1 MKKINFVLTFLLAWL
16 TGATAMAD
24 NVLMKNYLETF
35 ENEFAETRD
44 STFTPAEGWGR
55 YAPGF
60 EKNPGEYFHVRYRW
74 VQPTRYFDI
83 DGEYRPSVDI
93 HDQAAYSYVTNRTEE
108 DNDMIITPEI
118 TGASSFYVR
127 STSYSG
133 YGSLDVYVMK
143 EEGGK
148 LVPDGKAILSLGEP
162 TFDSYSAKKFDIPAV
177 VGKHLGIKGN
187 LVQIGYFWAAQASVP
202 AVKKVSLK
210 DLPTVD
216 EWANADAEGKYTIA
230 FDVTVKNS
238 GTLAITGE
246 EENMSVSVVDEAG
259 NVLQTLPIPAMA
271 AGEKKTLSFS
281 YTRAYAQYPD
291 PTTISLRINMDGSL
305 FKRLHLKK
313 A

>member
-1 MKKINFVLTFLLAWL
+1 MKKINFVLTFLLVWL

-60 EKNPGEYFHVRYRW
+60 EKKPGEYFHVRYRW
-74 VQPTRYFDI
+74 VQPTNYFDI

-127 STSYSG
+127 STSPSG

-148 LVPDGKAILSLGEP
+148 LVPDGKAILSRR
-162 TFDSYSAKKFDIPAV
+162 TNF
-177 VGKHLGIKGN
+177 
-187 LVQIGYFWAAQASVP
+187 
-202 AVKKVSLK
+202 
-210 DLPTVD
+210 
-216 EWANADAEGKYTIA
+216 
-230 FDVTVKNS
+230 
-238 GTLAITGE
+238 
-246 EENMSVSVVDEAG
+246 
-259 NVLQTLPIPAMA
+259 
-271 AGEKKTLSFS
+271 
-281 YTRAYAQYPD
+281 
-291 PTTISLRINMDGSL
+291 
-305 FKRLHLKK
+305 
-313 A
+313 